1 MSYLLPH
8 LHSGY
13 AVDQAILGEED
24 RVVVLRF
31 GHDYDP
37 QCMQVSCST
46 QKLVGDV
53 EGVGG
58 AAAVV
63 SEAVKVVI

>member
-13 AVDQAILGEED
+13 AVDQAIMNEED

-31 GHDYDP
+31 GHDHDAS
-37 QCMQVSCST
+37 CMTMDETLAST
-46 QKLVGDV
+46 ADKVKNFAVIYLVD
-53 EGVGG
+53 
-58 AAAVV
+58 V
-63 SEAVKVVI
+63 SEVG

>member
-13 AVDQAILGEED
+13 AVDQAITHEED

-31 GHDYDP
+31 GRDHDAA
-37 QCMQVSCST
+37 CMTMDETLAST
-46 QKLVGDV
+46 ADKMKNFAVIYLVDV
-53 EGVGG
+53 GEVC
-58 AAAVV
+58 
-63 SEAVKVVI
+63 